1 MLLSR
6 RASTYLL
13 GPALPRLN
21 PALPRLNPAL
31 PRLNPAL
38 TRLNPALALSTSTP
52 LNKRIGKKAC
62 RSLLCSYSSLHTPC
76 CSADRLHFAHSR
88 WPPAFSVLLV

>member
-21 PALPRLNPAL
+21 PAQPRLNPAQ
-31 PRLNPAL
+31 P
-38 TRLNPALALSTSTP
+38 RLNPALALSTSSP
-52 LNKRIGKKAC
+52 LNKRIGKKAHC
-62 RSLLCSYSSLHTPC
+62 SLLCSYSSLHTP
-76 CSADRLHFAHSR
+76 
-88 WPPAFSVLLV
+88 